1 MSLGGEENRD
11 PTVDAALEVLK
22 RPRIQTPLP
31 ALRGSGVAAA
41 GTTPYEDYLRTWG
54 NIAPEVTTASAVAP
68 APPDGGGPDGYS
80 DSSTNPAWDAMSMSE
95 KAAYY
100 ADNPTAGKIGRVF
113 GDYFSNTPY
122 GMMQNYFDPGIQ
134 TQTDAIMAGV
144 DPTGWQFAGR
154 NNDGILGTQIGGTL
168 SFPELSPENFG
179 PYAFPTETAPAV
191 TSSTGNTSDPYA
203 GTFLNTPEALAW
215 ASTPAVAPVMTD
227 GVMSTTPVVSVSD
240 FMANV
245 ANQADDPMDALMGQL
260 SAPEVQSYT
269 TVDLSSGPVA
279 DASGESYGGIVTDS
293 SGRAVTTSDG
303 SAVSYG
309 DGGVNAGDGGRGS
322 GNINYDAGDMAHGG
336 GSAPAPAP
344 ADQAEADAAAA
355 DAAAGPC
362 CFIMLEARYGDGT
375 MDDVVRKYR
384 DEMMTDK
391 NRRGYYK
398 LAEVL
403 VPLMRKSAVFKFIV
417 QKTFADPLVSYGKW
431 HYKEN
436 KHGWVF
442 APIKSMWM
450 KVFDVLGGDTEF
462 IRENGQ
468 VV

>member
-1 MSLGGEENRD
+1 MSMGGEENRD

-22 RPRIQTPLP
+22 RPRIQTQLP

-54 NIAPEVTTASAVAP
+54 NVAPEVTTASAVAP
-68 APPDGGGPDGYS
+68 APPADGGPDGYS

-168 SFPELSPENFG
+168 SVPDLSPENYG
-179 PYAFPTETAPAV
+179 SHGELGAVYSPT
-191 TSSTGNTSDPYA
+191 
-203 GTFLNTPEALAW
+203 
-215 ASTPAVAPVMTD
+215 VAE
-227 GVMSTTPVVSVSD
+227 STTPSVPSWGQSQS
-240 FMANV
+240 AAAGV
-245 ANQADDPMDALMGQL
+245 TDA
-260 SAPEVQSYT
+260 P
-269 TVDLSSGPVA
+269 
-279 DASGESYGGIVTDS
+279 YGGYVTDGSGGVVTDS
-293 SGRAVTTSDG
+293 SGRGIA
-303 SAVSYG
+303 YG
-309 DGGVNAGDGGRGS
+309 AGHANVAAADAASQAAAEAAYSEAEMANAEA
-322 GNINYDAGDMAHGG
+322 DA
-336 GSAPAPAP
+336 
-344 ADQAEADAAAA
+344 QAEANANGEADAAA
-355 DAAAGPC
+355 C

-375 MDDVVRKYR
+375 MDNVVRKYR

>member
-22 RPRIQTPLP
+22 RPRIQTQLP
-31 ALRGSGVAAA
+31 AFRGSGVAAA
-41 GTTPYEDYLRTWG
+41 GPTPYEDYLRTWG
-54 NIAPEVTTASAVAP
+54 NVAPEVTTASAVAP
-68 APPDGGGPDGYS
+68 APPDGYS
-80 DSSTNPAWDAMSMSE
+80 DSSTNPAWDAMSMSD

-100 ADNPTAGKIGRVF
+100 ANNPTVGAIGR
-113 GDYFSNTPY
+113 GALAYFSNTPL
-122 GMMQNYFDPGIQ
+122 GMVQNYFDPGIQ
-134 TQTDAIMAGV
+134 TMTDATMAGM
-144 DPTGWQFAGR
+144 DPTGWQTLGR
-154 NNDGILGTQIGGTL
+154 DNDGIFGTTLGGTL
-168 SFPELSPENFG
+168 SVPALSPENYGSHGEVGAVYG
-179 PYAFPTETAPAV
+179 PT
-191 TSSTGNTSDPYA
+191 
-203 GTFLNTPEALAW
+203 
-215 ASTPAVAPVMTD
+215 VAQ
-227 GVMSTTPVVSVSD
+227 STTPSVGSY
-240 FMANV
+240 ATPTVN
-245 ANQADDPMDALMGQL
+245 
-260 SAPEVQSYT
+260 SYT
-269 TVDLSSGPVA
+269 TVDLSGGPVA
-279 DASGESYGGIVTDS
+279 DASGSSYGGIVTDS

-309 DGGVNAGDGGRGS
+309 DGGVNAGDGGYNLS
-322 GNINYDAGDMAHGG
+322 NDVNYDAGDMAHGG
-336 GSAPAPAP
+336 GESTS
-344 ADQAEADAAAA
+344 
-355 DAAAGPC
+355 GGGC

-375 MDDVVRKYR
+375 MDHVVRKYR

>member
-41 GTTPYEDYLRTWG
+41 EPTPYEDYLRTWG

-168 SFPELSPENFG
+168 SVPALSPENYGSHGELGAVYG
-179 PYAFPTETAPAV
+179 PT
-191 TSSTGNTSDPYA
+191 
-203 GTFLNTPEALAW
+203 
-215 ASTPAVAPVMTD
+215 VAQ
-227 GVMSTTPVVSVSD
+227 STTPSVPSWGQSQS
-240 FMANV
+240 AAAGV
-245 ANQADDPMDALMGQL
+245 TDA
-260 SAPEVQSYT
+260 P
-269 TVDLSSGPVA
+269 
-279 DASGESYGGIVTDS
+279 YGGYVTDGSGNVVTDS
-293 SGRAVTTSDG
+293 SGGGIAYGAGHANVAAADAASQAAAEAAYAEAAV
-303 SAVSYG
+303 A
-309 DGGVNAGDGGRGS
+309 NAEA
-322 GNINYDAGDMAHGG
+322 DA
-336 GSAPAPAP
+336 
-344 ADQAEADAAAA
+344 QAEANANGEADAAA
-355 DAAAGPC
+355 C

-442 APIKSMWM
+442 APIKSMWI

>member
-1 MSLGGEENRD
+1 MSLGGEENGQEIRD

-22 RPRIQTPLP
+22 RPRIQTQLP

-41 GTTPYEDYLRTWG
+41 GPTPYEDYLRTWG
-54 NIAPEVTTASAVAP
+54 NVAPEVTTASAVAP
-68 APPDGGGPDGYS
+68 APPDGGPDGYS
-80 DSSTNPAWDAMSMSE
+80 DSSTNPAWDAMSMSD

-144 DPTGWQFAGR
+144 DPTGWQFAERG
-154 NNDGILGTQIGGTL
+154 NDGILGTQIGGTL
-168 SFPELSPENFG
+168 SFPELSAENFG
-179 PYAFPTETAPAV
+179 PYAFPTET
-191 TSSTGNTSDPYA
+191 
-203 GTFLNTPEALAW
+203 
-215 ASTPAVAPVMTD
+215 
-227 GVMSTTPVVSVSD
+227 PVVSNPMVN
-240 FMANV
+240 A
-245 ANQADDPMDALMGQL
+245 ANQTDDPMDALMDQL
-260 SAPEVQSYT
+260 SAATPTVNSYT

-279 DASGESYGGIVTDS
+279 DASGSSYGGIVTDG
-293 SGRAVTTSDG
+293 SGRAITTSDG
-303 SAVSYG
+303 SPVSYG

-322 GNINYDAGDMAHGG
+322 GNLTYDAGDMAHGG

-344 ADQAEADAAAA
+344 TDQAEAEAAAA
-355 DAAAGPC
+355 NANAGPC

-375 MDDVVRKYR
+375 MDNVVRKYR

-403 VPLMRKSAVFKFIV
+403 VPLMRRSRVFKFIV

>member
-1 MSLGGEENRD
+1 MSMGGEENRD

-22 RPRIQTPLP
+22 RPRIQTQLP

-41 GTTPYEDYLRTWG
+41 GPTPYEEYLRTWG
-54 NIAPEVTTASAVAP
+54 NVAPEVTTASAVAP
-68 APPDGGGPDGYS
+68 APPADGGPDGYS
-80 DSSTNPAWDAMSMSE
+80 DSSTNPAWDAMSMSD

-168 SFPELSPENFG
+168 SVPALSPENYGSHGEFG
-179 PYAFPTETAPAV
+179 AVYGPT
-191 TSSTGNTSDPYA
+191 
-203 GTFLNTPEALAW
+203 
-215 ASTPAVAPVMTD
+215 VAE
-227 GVMSTTPVVSVSD
+227 STTPSVPSWGQSQS
-240 FMANV
+240 AAAGV
-245 ANQADDPMDALMGQL
+245 TDA
-260 SAPEVQSYT
+260 P
-269 TVDLSSGPVA
+269 
-279 DASGESYGGIVTDS
+279 YGGYVTDGSGNVVADS
-293 SGRAVTTSDG
+293 SGRGIA
-303 SAVSYG
+303 YG
-309 DGGVNAGDGGRGS
+309 AGHANVAAADAASQAAAEAAYSEAEMANAEA
-322 GNINYDAGDMAHGG
+322 DA
-336 GSAPAPAP
+336 
-344 ADQAEADAAAA
+344 QAEANANGEADAAA
-355 DAAAGPC
+355 C

-375 MDDVVRKYR
+375 MDNVVRKYR
-384 DEMMTDK
+384 DEMMTDR

-450 KVFDVLGGDTEF
+450 KVFDVLGGDTAF

>member
-1 MSLGGEENRD
+1 MSMGGEENRD

-22 RPRIQTPLP
+22 RPRIQTQLP

-54 NIAPEVTTASAVAP
+54 NVAPEVTTASAVAP
-68 APPDGGGPDGYS
+68 APPADGGPDGYS
-80 DSSTNPAWDAMSMSE
+80 DSSTNPAWDAMSMSD

-168 SFPELSPENFG
+168 SVPALSPENYGSHGEFG
-179 PYAFPTETAPAV
+179 AVYGPT
-191 TSSTGNTSDPYA
+191 
-203 GTFLNTPEALAW
+203 
-215 ASTPAVAPVMTD
+215 VAE
-227 GVMSTTPVVSVSD
+227 STTPSVPSWGQSQS
-240 FMANV
+240 AAAGV
-245 ANQADDPMDALMGQL
+245 TDA
-260 SAPEVQSYT
+260 P
-269 TVDLSSGPVA
+269 
-279 DASGESYGGIVTDS
+279 YGGYVTDGSGNVVADS
-293 SGRAVTTSDG
+293 SGRGIA
-303 SAVSYG
+303 YG
-309 DGGVNAGDGGRGS
+309 AGHANVAAADAASQAAAEAAYSEAEMANAEA
-322 GNINYDAGDMAHGG
+322 DA
-336 GSAPAPAP
+336 
-344 ADQAEADAAAA
+344 QAEANANGEADAAA
-355 DAAAGPC
+355 C

-375 MDDVVRKYR
+375 MDNVVRKYR
-384 DEMMTDK
+384 DEMMTDR

-450 KVFDVLGGDTEF
+450 KVFDVLGGDTAF

>member
-41 GTTPYEDYLRTWG
+41 GPTPYEDYLRTWG
-54 NIAPEVTTASAVAP
+54 NVAPEVTTASAVAP

-100 ADNPTAGKIGRVF
+100 ADNPTAGKIGRVVN
-113 GDYFSNTPY
+113 DYFSNTPY

-134 TQTDAIMAGV
+134 TQTDAIMAGM

-154 NNDGILGTQIGGTL
+154 NNDGIFGTQIGGTL
-168 SFPELSPENFG
+168 SFPQLSPENFG

-191 TSSTGNTSDPYA
+191 TSYAGSTSDPYA

-227 GVMSTTPVVSVSD
+227 GVTNTTPVVSVSD

-260 SAPEVQSYT
+260 SAPAVQPYT
-269 TVDLSSGPVA
+269 TVNLSSGPAAGVT
-279 DASGESYGGIVTDS
+279 DAPYGGYVTDGS
-293 SGRAVTTSDG
+293 KNAVIDG
-303 SAVSYG
+303 NGNPVAYG
-309 DGGVNAGDGGRGS
+309 EGHAIAAAAQAAANA
-322 GNINYDAGDMAHGG
+322 
-336 GSAPAPAP
+336 
-344 ADQAEADAAAA
+344 QAEAEAQAEANANGEADAAA
-355 DAAAGPC
+355 C

-375 MDDVVRKYR
+375 MDNVVRKYR

>member
-22 RPRIQTPLP
+22 RPRIQTQLP
-31 ALRGSGVAAA
+31 AFRGSGVAAA
-41 GTTPYEDYLRTWG
+41 GPTPYEDYLRTWG

-68 APPDGGGPDGYS
+68 SYSGDSPSDMYAGGDNGFGS
-80 DSSTNPAWDAMSMSE
+80 LSQAE
-95 KAAYY
+95 QAAYY
-100 ADNPTAGKIGRVF
+100 ANNPTVGAIGR
-113 GDYFSNTPY
+113 GALAYFSNTPL
-122 GMMQNYFDPGIQ
+122 GMVQNYFDPGIQ
-134 TQTDAIMAGV
+134 TMTDATMAGMN
-144 DPTGWQFAGR
+144 TQGWQTLGR
-154 NNDGILGTQIGGTL
+154 NNDGIFGTTFGGTL
-168 SFPELSPENFG
+168 SVPDLSPENYGSHGELGAVYG
-179 PYAFPTETAPAV
+179 PTVAESAAAAAV
-191 TSSTGNTSDPYA
+191 
-203 GTFLNTPEALAW
+203 
-215 ASTPAVAPVMTD
+215 
-227 GVMSTTPVVSVSD
+227 
-240 FMANV
+240 
-245 ANQADDPMDALMGQL
+245 
-260 SAPEVQSYT
+260 
-269 TVDLSSGPVA
+269 
-279 DASGESYGGIVTDS
+279 
-293 SGRAVTTSDG
+293 
-303 SAVSYG
+303 
-309 DGGVNAGDGGRGS
+309 
-322 GNINYDAGDMAHGG
+322 
-336 GSAPAPAP
+336 
-344 ADQAEADAAAA
+344 AA
-355 DAAAGPC
+355 DAAVAASGDAGQAASVTGVSEGQAAANAADAAVAASGDEGQAASVGGGGDSGGPC

-375 MDDVVRKYR
+375 MDSVVRKYR

>member
-22 RPRIQTPLP
+22 RPRIQTQLP
-31 ALRGSGVAAA
+31 AFRGSGVAAA
-41 GTTPYEDYLRTWG
+41 GPTPYEDYLRTWG
-54 NIAPEVTTASAVAP
+54 NIAPKVTTASAVAP

-100 ADNPTAGKIGRVF
+100 ANNPTEGKVGRVF
-113 GDYFSNTPY
+113 GDYFSKTPY

-134 TQTDAIMAGV
+134 TQTDAIMAGM
-144 DPTGWQFAGR
+144 DPTGWQFAER
-154 NNDGILGTQIGGTL
+154 QSDGLLGTQIGGTL
-168 SFPELSPENFG
+168 SFPELSVENMG
-179 PYAFPTETAPAV
+179 MYGWPSE
-191 TSSTGNTSDPYA
+191 
-203 GTFLNTPEALAW
+203 
-215 ASTPAVAPVMTD
+215 STPTTPSVPSWGQSQSAAAGVTDAPYGGYVTD
-227 GVMSTTPVVSVSD
+227 GSG
-240 FMANV
+240 NV
-245 ANQADDPMDALMGQL
+245 
-260 SAPEVQSYT
+260 
-269 TVDLSSGPVA
+269 
-279 DASGESYGGIVTDS
+279 VTDS
-293 SGRAVTTSDG
+293 SGGGIA
-303 SAVSYG
+303 YG
-309 DGGVNAGDGGRGS
+309 AGHANVAAAEAATQAAAEAAYGEQETANVEADAQAEANAS
-322 GNINYDAGDMAHGG
+322 G
-336 GSAPAPAP
+336 
-344 ADQAEADAAAA
+344 EADAAA
-355 DAAAGPC
+355 C

-375 MDDVVRKYR
+375 MDNVVRKYR

>member
-1 MSLGGEENRD
+1 MSMGGEENRD

-22 RPRIQTPLP
+22 RPRIQTQLP

-54 NIAPEVTTASAVAP
+54 NVAPEVTTASAVAP
-68 APPDGGGPDGYS
+68 APPADGGPDGYS

-100 ADNPTAGKIGRVF
+100 ADNPTAGKIGRVV

-134 TQTDAIMAGV
+134 TQTDAIMAGM

-154 NNDGILGTQIGGTL
+154 NNDGIFGTQIGGTL
-168 SFPELSPENFG
+168 SFPELSPENYGSHGEVGAVYG
-179 PYAFPTETAPAV
+179 PT
-191 TSSTGNTSDPYA
+191 
-203 GTFLNTPEALAW
+203 
-215 ASTPAVAPVMTD
+215 VAQ
-227 GVMSTTPVVSVSD
+227 STTPSVGSY
-240 FMANV
+240 AT
-245 ANQADDPMDALMGQL
+245 PM
-260 SAPEVQSYT
+260 VNSYT

-403 VPLMRKSAVFKFIV
+403 VPLMRRSRVFKFIV

>member
-1 MSLGGEENRD
+1 MVHPRKGAKAMSLGGEENRD

-22 RPRIQTPLP
+22 RPRIQTQLP
-31 ALRGSGVAAA
+31 AFRGSGVAAA
-41 GTTPYEDYLRTWG
+41 GPTPYEDYLRTWG
-54 NIAPEVTTASAVAP
+54 NIAPKVTTASAVAP
-68 APPDGGGPDGYS
+68 SYSGDSPSDMYAGGDNGFGS
-80 DSSTNPAWDAMSMSE
+80 LSQAE
-95 KAAYY
+95 QAAYY
-100 ADNPTAGKIGRVF
+100 ADNPTVGAIGRGVLS
-113 GDYFSNTPY
+113 YFSNTPL

-134 TQTDAIMAGV
+134 TQSDAIMAGM

-154 NNDGILGTQIGGTL
+154 ESDGIFGTQIGGTL
-168 SFPELSPENFG
+168 SFPELSVENMG
-179 PYAFPTETAPAV
+179 MYGWPSE
-191 TSSTGNTSDPYA
+191 
-203 GTFLNTPEALAW
+203 
-215 ASTPAVAPVMTD
+215 STPTTPSVPSWGQSQSAAAGVTDDAPYGGYVTD
-227 GVMSTTPVVSVSD
+227 GSG
-240 FMANV
+240 NV
-245 ANQADDPMDALMGQL
+245 
-260 SAPEVQSYT
+260 
-269 TVDLSSGPVA
+269 
-279 DASGESYGGIVTDS
+279 VTDS
-293 SGRAVTTSDG
+293 SGRGWA
-303 SAVSYG
+303 YG
-309 DGGVNAGDGGRGS
+309 AGHANVAAAEAATQAAAEAAYGEQETANVEADAQAEANANG
-322 GNINYDAGDMAHGG
+322 
-336 GSAPAPAP
+336 
-344 ADQAEADAAAA
+344 EADAAA
-355 DAAAGPC
+355 C

-375 MDDVVRKYR
+375 MDNVVRKYR

>member
-1 MSLGGEENRD
+1 MSD
-11 PTVDAALEVLK
+11 
-22 RPRIQTPLP
+22 
-31 ALRGSGVAAA
+31 
-41 GTTPYEDYLRTWG
+41 
-54 NIAPEVTTASAVAP
+54 
-68 APPDGGGPDGYS
+68 
-80 DSSTNPAWDAMSMSE
+80 

-168 SFPELSPENFG
+168 SVPALSPENYGSHGEFG
-179 PYAFPTETAPAV
+179 AVYGPT
-191 TSSTGNTSDPYA
+191 
-203 GTFLNTPEALAW
+203 
-215 ASTPAVAPVMTD
+215 VAE
-227 GVMSTTPVVSVSD
+227 STTPSVPSWGQSQS
-240 FMANV
+240 AAAGV
-245 ANQADDPMDALMGQL
+245 TDA
-260 SAPEVQSYT
+260 P
-269 TVDLSSGPVA
+269 
-279 DASGESYGGIVTDS
+279 YGGYVTDGSGNVVADS
-293 SGRAVTTSDG
+293 SGRGIA
-303 SAVSYG
+303 YG
-309 DGGVNAGDGGRGS
+309 AGHANVAAADAASQAAAEAAYSEAEMANAEA
-322 GNINYDAGDMAHGG
+322 DA
-336 GSAPAPAP
+336 
-344 ADQAEADAAAA
+344 QAEANANGEADAAA
-355 DAAAGPC
+355 C

-375 MDDVVRKYR
+375 MDNVVRKYR
-384 DEMMTDK
+384 DEMMTDR

-450 KVFDVLGGDTEF
+450 KVFDVLGGDTAF

>member
-41 GTTPYEDYLRTWG
+41 GPTPYEDYLRTWG

-191 TSSTGNTSDPYA
+191 SSYSDSMAAVANLSSDPM
-203 GTFLNTPEALAW
+203 G
-215 ASTPAVAPVMTD
+215 
-227 GVMSTTPVVSVSD
+227 
-240 FMANV
+240 
-245 ANQADDPMDALMGQL
+245 ALMGQL
-260 SAPEVQSYT
+260 SAPAVQSYTTPTVNPYT

-279 DASGESYGGIVTDS
+279 DASGESYGGIVTDG
-293 SGRAVTTSDG
+293 SGRAITTLDG
-303 SAVSYG
+303 SPVTYG
-309 DGGVNAGDGGRGS
+309 DGGVNAGDGGRNS
-322 GNINYDAGDMAHGG
+322 GKINYDAGDMAHGG

-344 ADQAEADAAAA
+344 ENQAEAEAAAA
-355 DAAAGPC
+355 NDAAGPC

-375 MDDVVRKYR
+375 MDSVVRKYR